1 MPINTGFY
9 YSNQQIGQLIQ
20 IFYHSNQEK
29 GQEIQI
35 FIILTNKKD
44 K

>member
-9 YSNQQIGQLIQ
+9 YSNQHIGQLIQ
-20 IFYHSNQEK
+20 ILYHSNQEK